1 MCHNSKAPLRQ
12 EQAAKL
18 TQQATGL
25 RKAALVYL
33 RGGLFPLPLAWSAI
47 SKVQSALRADTE
59 RIIQSG
65 GAWRRTPGAP
75 TGLERDLKPISKC
88 GRPTPLRSQSI
99 TPPQTVTTALTHG
112 SREAQAVAFATAF
125 TQA

>member
-1 MCHNSKAPLRQ
+1 MSGAGGKVD
-12 EQAAKL
+12 
-18 TQQATGL
+18 ATGNGSAQSSPGL
-25 RKAALVYL
+25 ST
-33 RGGLFPLPLAWSAI
+33 RGSI
-47 SKVQSALRADTE
+47 S
-59 RIIQSG
+59 
-65 GAWRRTPGAP
+65 PP